1 MHTLNIKDARP
12 GSFLGLEKLN
22 TPCPICGGDLCV
34 DNSKILTSIP
44 PKKIVT
50 CLVCGYSDYIE
61 ANKKVLGTIVN
72 SVEDTNSS
80 KECNHQYDCKLMSGN
95 IVSYCVKCGKIGEIK
110 TPNFTCM

>member
-1 MHTLNIKDARP
+1 MSTLDTKNAHF
-12 GSFLGLEKLN
+12 GSFLGWEKIN
-22 TPCPICGGDLCV
+22 KSCPRCGGDLCV
-34 DNSKILTSIP
+34 DDSKILTSIP

-50 CLVCGYSDYIE
+50 CLICGYNDYIE
-61 ANKKVLGTIVN
+61 AWKRTPGTIVD